1 MNKRTLAL
9 WLAIPALLAGCSG
22 GDATAQP
29 TVTHTVTVSAT
40 PTPTPTPSRTPTP
53 TPTQSGPLSLG
64 TAAHLANGGTV
75 TVFEHRKSVEPQD
88 PNQEAIDIQ
97 ACVPAQ
103 SSGSPAMVY
112 ERSWS
117 LRDASNRSYT
127 SASTTWQHPGVNPA
141 FWPPEQ
147 QVKGGDC
154 YRAWIII
161 EGSDATPMTTARYSD
176 DKGTILDWALPQ

>member
-1 MNKRTLAL
+1 MNKRSLAL

-22 GDATAQP
+22 TAAASP
-29 TVTHTVTVSAT
+29 TATVTQTVTATVTVTAT
-40 PTPTPTPSRTPTP
+40 PTPSPTP
-53 TPTQSGPLSLG
+53 TRSGPMALG
-64 TAAHLANGGTV
+64 TTATLAGGGTV

-97 ACVPAQ
+97 ACVPSQ
-103 SSGSPAMVY
+103 VSGTATVY

-117 LRDASNRSYT
+117 LRDGANHSYNP
-127 SASTTWQHPGVNPA
+127 ASTTWRPSVNPS

-154 YRAWIII
+154 YRAWVII
-161 EGSDATPMTTARYSD
+161 EGSNATPMTTARYTD